1 VQEMIHEA
9 KRKLVNEKVLKPEV
23 INKKIQPSGAY
34 EKDNYDWRYLVS
46 AQFL

>member
-1 VQEMIHEA
+1 MIHEA
-9 KRKLVNEKVLKPEV
+9 KRKLVHEKVLKPGV
-23 INKKIQPSGAY
+23 MKKKIQPSAAY

>member
-1 VQEMIHEA
+1 
-9 KRKLVNEKVLKPEV
+9 L
-23 INKKIQPSGAY
+23 NKKIQPSGAY

>member
-1 VQEMIHEA
+1 
-9 KRKLVNEKVLKPEV
+9 V